1 MKSVRYSTFLV
12 GTLCVPTTSGI
23 ALVGGVIRGELED
36 VDVTGVSL
44 DVVFSSSIEE
54 QKITV
59 VYVSV
64 LDMRESIHDIL
75 TTKDDKDAYIGY
87 DDDDLYKRKY
97 KKYEEEKTFY
107 WSVAKRSS

>member
-1 MKSVRYSTFLV
+1 M
-12 GTLCVPTTSGI
+12 
-23 ALVGGVIRGELED
+23 IRGEFEH

-64 LDMRESIHDIL
+64 LDMHESIYDIL
-75 TTKDDKDAYIGY
+75 TTKDDNDTYIGY
-87 DDDDLYKRKY
+87 DDNI
-97 KKYEEEKTFY
+97 
-107 WSVAKRSS
+107 